1 MPPCK
6 ATPIASNPV
15 TAGSYRWGG
24 GAVLTKESWEQG
36 ALASQASKL
45 APLLQSPVSMAN
57 YNIRRRSLMYN
68 PSLLITVTTPSAMS
82 IPDFMAV
89 PRFG

>member
-1 MPPCK
+1 MAPCT
-6 ATPIASNPV
+6 ATPIASNLV
-15 TAGSYRWGG
+15 TAGG
-24 GAVLTKESWEQG
+24 GALLTKESWEQG